1 MGRWGLGRV
10 IRGREGLPTTWVHPD
25 FFPGALAFQ
34 LPDPGVPTKRKVQGK
49 GCQGREAPH
58 RKVRDQ
64 GPSLGKQSL
73 SPTQASANST
83 VDTS

>member
-49 GCQGREAPH
+49 GCQGREAP
-58 RKVRDQ
+58 
-64 GPSLGKQSL
+64 
-73 SPTQASANST
+73 PTGRSEIKGHHWVSKA
-83 VDTS
+83 